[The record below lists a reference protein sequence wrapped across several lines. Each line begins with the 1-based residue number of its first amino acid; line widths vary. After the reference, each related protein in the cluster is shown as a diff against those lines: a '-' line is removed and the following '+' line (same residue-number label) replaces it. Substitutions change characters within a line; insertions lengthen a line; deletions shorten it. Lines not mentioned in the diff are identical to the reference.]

1 MTSNQTVRRYEE
13 KDLDVVVEFIKEVA
27 MAENVDEEIVKNSI
41 LVATDSSINGM
52 VSFEMHEHMGVI
64 RYFICDQ
71 YTMPDLLVN
80 MFFELYAK
88 AKERGINQL
97 IAIASNPYAY
107 QLFEMLGFIEIKK
120 SVDFK
125 ISNLVDDENVSVM
138 SIKL

>member
-13 KDLDVVVEFIKEVA
+13 KDLDAVVKFIKEVA

-41 LVATDSSINGM
+41 LVATESSINGM
-52 VSFEMHEHMGVI
+52 VSFEMHDQVGVI

-80 MFFELYAK
+80 MFFELYAN
-88 AKERGINQL
+88 AKERGVNQL
-97 IAIASNPYAY
+97 VAIASNPYAY

-120 SVDFK
+120 SIDFK